1 MNIFVLIDNW
11 IIDSIFQRFA
21 DWFWTWTNKSCF
33 WLAKIGCWMVILSHT
48 AGAILQYSLHKT
60 MLVLLSEVAFLLLIG
75 WIFLDNINK
84 LEKADQNLQSASAVS
99 ANPLRELVLTRV
111 IRYLV
116 LVLSSFFI
124 PHEIGRGTLSGYFDL
139 IGSIG
144 MIFFA
149 YFISCTPKPPR
160 PKVVEQT
167 VPEGA

>member
-21 DWFWTWTNKSCF
+21 DWFWSWTNKSCF
-33 WLAKIGCWMVILSHT
+33 WLAKIGCWMVILSRT

-60 MLVLLSEVAFLLLIG
+60 MFVVFTEVVVLLLVG
-75 WIFLDNINK
+75 WVFLDNINK
-84 LEKADQNLQSASAVS
+84 LEKADQNLQSATAIS
-99 ANPLRELVLTRV
+99 ANPIRELVLMRV
-111 IRYLV
+111 IRYIV

-124 PHEIGRGTLSGYFDL
+124 WHEIGHGTLSRYFDL
-139 IGSIG
+139 VGNFG
-144 MIFFA
+144 MMFFT
-149 YFISCTPKPPR
+149 YFVSCTPKPPR